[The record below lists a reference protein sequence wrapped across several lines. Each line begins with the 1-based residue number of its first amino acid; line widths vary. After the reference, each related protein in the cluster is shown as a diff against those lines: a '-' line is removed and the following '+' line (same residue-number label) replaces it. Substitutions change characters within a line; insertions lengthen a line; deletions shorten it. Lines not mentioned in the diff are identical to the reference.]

1 VTAGFW
7 AGCLSRAA
15 NTVPVEGPSPDVDSA
30 VELLEHVGETPLLAP
45 SISHQ
50 LLNVIDQTVEP

>member
-1 VTAGFW
+1 M
-7 AGCLSRAA
+7 SRVV